1 MNVRFVIV
9 IIFIEIN
16 VVRKLFTNN
25 PTYLFYTLNSVPRNN
40 QADINWS
47 KSHLHYTEL
56 RIIGCCRYQQSDLDL
71 VRCRHGNFD
80 SVRRNRNAETMSGDS
95 GRRYARGTS
104 LEDRCHRNSELDL
117 VGTLPKRKQDTR
129 NGGGKGGTNVETNS
143 SSSQPCVP
151 DAADNDL
158 LMQIVHKP
166 DCELVRHRQQ
176 LGKCIDLKLSKLAG
190 GEPQDQGY
198 ASERSPEDEHPPS
211 LPGQPFPNITPGEF
225 KFYIFHPSV
234 LVSSFKFG

>member
-1 MNVRFVIV
+1 M
-9 IIFIEIN
+9 
-16 VVRKLFTNN
+16 
-25 PTYLFYTLNSVPRNN
+25 
-40 QADINWS
+40 
-47 KSHLHYTEL
+47 
-56 RIIGCCRYQQSDLDL
+56 GCRYQQSDLDL

-80 SVRRNRNAETMSGDS
+80 SVRRNRNADAMCGDS
-95 GRRYARGTS
+95 TRRYSRGTS

-129 NGGGKGGTNVETNS
+129 NGGAKATNVETN
-143 SSSQPCVP
+143 SSQPCVP

-225 KFYIFHPSV
+225 TFSIFV
-234 LVSSFKFG
+234 LELNSSSFEFGLINR

>member
-1 MNVRFVIV
+1 M
-9 IIFIEIN
+9 
-16 VVRKLFTNN
+16 
-25 PTYLFYTLNSVPRNN
+25 
-40 QADINWS
+40 
-47 KSHLHYTEL
+47 
-56 RIIGCCRYQQSDLDL
+56 
-71 VRCRHGNFD
+71 RCRHGNFD
-80 SVRRNRNAETMSGDS
+80 SVRRNRNAETLSGDS
-95 GRRYARGTS
+95 ARRYTRGTS

-117 VGTLPKRKQDTR
+117 VGTLPKRKQDSR
-129 NGGGKGGTNVETNS
+129 NGGGKGGASLETNS

-211 LPGQPFPNITPGEF
+211 LPGQPFPNITAGEF
-225 KFYIFHPSV
+225 RLYILIFER
-234 LVSSFKFG
+234 FKFQVFFIRIKIDKS

>member
-1 MNVRFVIV
+1 M
-9 IIFIEIN
+9 
-16 VVRKLFTNN
+16 
-25 PTYLFYTLNSVPRNN
+25 
-40 QADINWS
+40 
-47 KSHLHYTEL
+47 
-56 RIIGCCRYQQSDLDL
+56 C
-71 VRCRHGNFD
+71 
-80 SVRRNRNAETMSGDS
+80 GDS
-95 GRRYARGTS
+95 TRRYSRGTS

-129 NGGGKGGTNVETNS
+129 NGGAKATNVETN
-143 SSSQPCVP
+143 SSQPCVP

-225 KFYIFHPSV
+225 TFSIFV
-234 LVSSFKFG
+234 LELTSSNFRIPIDKSLSGLFRVFTGWWNIKIWKFGFIRVESVDVFRKIGMELSHFINVQYINILYWNFWWKEIYNLKRNKVDKEARFEQHRNTNTLWSR

>member
-1 MNVRFVIV
+1 M
-9 IIFIEIN
+9 
-16 VVRKLFTNN
+16 
-25 PTYLFYTLNSVPRNN
+25 
-40 QADINWS
+40 
-47 KSHLHYTEL
+47 
-56 RIIGCCRYQQSDLDL
+56 
-71 VRCRHGNFD
+71 RCRHGNFD
-80 SVRRNRNAETMSGDS
+80 SVRRNRNAETLAGDS
-95 GRRYARGTS
+95 ARRYTRGTS

-117 VGTLPKRKQDTR
+117 VGTLPKRKQDSR
-129 NGGGKGGTNVETNS
+129 NGGGKGVETNS

-211 LPGQPFPNITPGEF
+211 LPGQPFPNITAGEF
-225 KFYIFHPSV
+225 RLYIFS
-234 LVSSFKFG
+234 VSSFKFRIKIDKWYNLKLWHLVRLFL